1 MACEMISVDSS
12 LLEEVGYEEE
22 IEQLT
27 VIFRKTGGTYL
38 YFGVR
43 PEIYEAMMAAG
54 FVGSYFVKNIKD
66 KFRYREV

>member
-12 LLEEVGYEEE
+12 LLKEVGYEEE

-54 FVGSYFVKNIKD
+54 SVGSYFVKNIKD